1 MTLRGPSI
9 PPAAPPRRRPANEL
23 PQAVADRRNQQMT
36 DILRKAADVREKRER
51 DRSSEDDLSARRE
64 AAALLVL
71 IRSHARPKARHYSSI
86 ASGRAQGQTAPTT

>member
-1 MTLRGPSI
+1 
-9 PPAAPPRRRPANEL
+9 
-23 PQAVADRRNQQMT
+23 MT

-71 IRSHARPKARHYSSI
+71 IRSQGRPKARHYSSI
-86 ASGRAQGQTAPTT
+86 GSGRSQGPTAPTT